1 MKPFEYELENIRT
14 LLLEMLDLVKDQ
26 IHLTKEALLTNDHD
40 LSGEIMRKETRVNAY
55 ELSVDREVEDF
66 LALQAPV
73 ATDLRFAIASL
84 KISSNLERIGDHAYQ
99 ISGLVY
105 EEKMKLNKELVEL
118 LHIPTLF
125 DEIDDMMINVTDAL
139 VNSDIQ
145 LAKKVFKQDKTL
157 DKINKK
163 LPGLLQ
169 EYHLKK
175 KESIENLL
183 LLARTIGKL
192 ERVGDLI
199 KNIAEEIIFYYE
211 SKVLRHRKKNKKI
224 ARKFGDIPSLEDEQ
238 LSE

>member
-105 EEKMKLNKELVEL
+105 EEK
-118 LHIPTLF
+118 
-125 DEIDDMMINVTDAL
+125 
-139 VNSDIQ
+139 
-145 LAKKVFKQDKTL
+145 
-157 DKINKK
+157 
-163 LPGLLQ
+163 
-169 EYHLKK
+169 
-175 KESIENLL
+175 
-183 LLARTIGKL
+183 
-192 ERVGDLI
+192 
-199 KNIAEEIIFYYE
+199 
-211 SKVLRHRKKNKKI
+211 
-224 ARKFGDIPSLEDEQ
+224 
-238 LSE
+238 

>member
-14 LLLEMLDLVKDQ
+14 LLLEMLELVKDQ
-26 IHLTKEALLTNDHD
+26 IHLTKEALLTADQD
-40 LSGEIMRKETRVNAY
+40 LSGEIMRKETRVNSY

-99 ISGLVY
+99 ISSLVFND
-105 EEKMKLNKELVEL
+105 KMKINKELVEL

-125 DEIDDMMINVTDAL
+125 DEIDEMMINVTEAL
-139 VNSDIQ
+139 VTGDLQ

-169 EYHLKK
+169 DYHQKK
-175 KESIENLL
+175 KEGIENLL

-199 KNIAEEIIFYYE
+199 KNNAEEIVFYYE

-224 ARKFGDIPSLEDEQ
+224 ARKFGDLPDIEDEPA
-238 LSE
+238 SE